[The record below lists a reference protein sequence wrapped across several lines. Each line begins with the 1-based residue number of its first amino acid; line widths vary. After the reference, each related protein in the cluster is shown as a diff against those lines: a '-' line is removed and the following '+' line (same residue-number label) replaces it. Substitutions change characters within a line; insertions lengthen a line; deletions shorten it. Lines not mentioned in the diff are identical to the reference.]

1 MKKKDKLLKTFM
13 ACAYASAGIAL
24 LGFVSFFAN
33 IGVSSAAEKSAKEN
47 GYTEFNQQY
56 KAEKLAELTDKFNAG
71 EITNDKFLEASK
83 SIEDYDMNSYMEEYA
98 NAEELKSYKKLKKA
112 DEILE
117 KAIWAIPTGIGLFAS
132 TGIPAI
138 AIELKNVERKKSEK
152 QEEASEEISVSETKM
167 EYVDYEYVSEYGGNK
182 VPVAWDVTP
191 EGKLQKPE
199 VPEIKFEK

>member
-13 ACAYASAGIAL
+13 ACAYTSAGIAL
-24 LGFVSFFAN
+24 FGFISFFAQ
-33 IGVSSAAEKSAKEN
+33 IGVSAKSEGIVKEN

-71 EITNDKFLEASK
+71 EITSDEFLETSK
-83 SIEDYDMNSYMEEYA
+83 NIEDYDRNAYMEEYA

-112 DEILE
+112 DEVLE
-117 KAIWAIPTGIGLFAS
+117 KAIWAIPTGIGLFALA
-132 TGIPAI
+132 GIPAI
-138 AIELKNVERKKSEK
+138 AIELKNMEKAEK
-152 QEEASEEISVSETKM
+152 QEETSEEILISETKL
-167 EYVDYEYVSEYGGNK
+167 EYVDYEYVSEYGGTK